1 MSFFNL
7 VKRKRCGAFDF
18 FKIKRGELAGNIEE
32 LLRFNQAAKKIAESN
47 QYNLFG
53 ASTFKSSLRLKPAG
67 EVPARD
73 LLAWE
78 KELLG
83 LYVSDHPFSSYI
95 EKARKFSRPIS
106 EVHEHQ
112 SGSDIQ
118 GLRLSGVITVI
129 QKITTKKGDPML
141 FATIE
146 DNTGKIEILV
156 FSRMLAKS
164 GAIWQE
170 GRAILLAGK
179 LSWRDEEPKVICEE
193 VREL

>member
-1 MSFFNL
+1 L
-7 VKRKRCGAFDF
+7 VKCGAFDS

-53 ASTFKSSLRLKPAG
+53 VSTLKSSLCLKPAG
-67 EVPARD
+67 EVPARV

-83 LYVSDHPFSSYI
+83 LYVSDHPFNSYA
-95 EKARKFSRPIS
+95 EKARKLSRPIS
-106 EVHEHQ
+106 EVYEHQ
-112 SGSDIQ
+112 NGSEIQ
-118 GLRLSGVITVI
+118 NLRLSGVITVI

-146 DNTGKIEILV
+146 DDTGKIEILV

-164 GAIWQE
+164 GAIWQN
-170 GRAILLAGK
+170 GKAILLSGK
-179 LSWRDEEPKVICEE
+179 LSWRDEEPKIICEE
-193 VREL
+193 AREL